1 MSLIDYF
8 IRRPEFD
15 IFQMRDD
22 HLDDVAALH
31 RQRFSPP
38 WSAGELHSLL
48 AQESVFGF
56 VARQNNAYAWPAMGG
71 FVLVR
76 AGGGEGEI
84 LTIGVDQRYGR
95 GGLGWR
101 LMQAAFSESRKYG
114 AESLFLEVDQANA
127 AALGLYRR
135 LGFRKVGERKAYYKG
150 AGPEAGG
157 ADIMR
162 LDL

>member
-1 MSLIDYF
+1 
-8 IRRPEFD
+8 
-15 IFQMRDD
+15 
-22 HLDDVAALH
+22 
-31 RQRFSPP
+31 
-38 WSAGELHSLL
+38 
-48 AQESVFGF
+48 
-56 VARQNNAYAWPAMGG
+56 
-71 FVLVR
+71 
-76 AGGGEGEI
+76 
-84 LTIGVDQRYGR
+84 
-95 GGLGWR
+95 
-101 LMQAAFSESRKYG
+101 MQAAFSESRKYG

>member
-15 IFQMRDD
+15 IFQMRAD
-22 HLDDVAALH
+22 HLEEVADLH

-38 WSAGELHSLL
+38 WSAGEFHGLL
-48 AQESVFGF
+48 SQSSVFGF

-71 FVLVR
+71 FILVR
-76 AGGGEGEI
+76 AGGGEAEV
-84 LTIGVDQRYGR
+84 LTIGVDLRYGR
-95 GGLGWR
+95 SGLGWR
-101 LMQAAFSESRKYG
+101 LMQAALTESRKHG
-114 AESLFLEVDQANA
+114 VESLFLEVDQANA
-127 AALGLYRR
+127 PALGLYRR

-150 AGPEAGG
+150 GGPETGG